1 MGIIAWVILGLLA
14 GLIARA
20 VLPGNDSVGVIVTAI
35 IGVAGALI
43 GGFLSE
49 LLGFEGLGTFFE
61 LRTWIIA
68 IAGAMLLLLLVRVVA
83 NSSDRRR
90 PLSSFIRSQP

>member
-1 MGIIAWVILGLLA
+1 MGILAWIVLGLLA

-20 VLPGNDSVGVIVTAI
+20 ILPGDDAIGVIATLL
-35 IGVAGALI
+35 IGVLGALV

-49 LLGFEGLGTFFE
+49 VLGFGGLGSFFE

-68 IAGAMLLLLLVRVVA
+68 VAGALLLLALARAVA
-83 NSSDRRR
+83 GGRRHR
-90 PLSSFIRSQP
+90 DPLAH

>member
-20 VLPGNDSVGVIVTAI
+20 VLPGNDHVGVIATLV
-35 IGVAGALI
+35 IGIAGALI
-43 GGFLSE
+43 GGFISE

-61 LRTWIIA
+61 IRTWVIA
-68 IAGAMLLLLLVRVVA
+68 VAGSMLLLLLVRAVA
-83 NSSDRRR
+83 NSGQHRR
-90 PLSSFIRSQP
+90 PLSS

>member
-20 VLPGNDSVGVIVTAI
+20 VLPGDDSVGVIVTMV
-35 IGVAGALI
+35 IGIVGALV

-68 IAGAMLLLLLVRVVA
+68 VAGAMLLLLLVRVVA
-83 NSSDRRR
+83 NGGHHRR
-90 PLSSFIRSQP
+90 PLSS

>member
-14 GLIARA
+14 GLLARA
-20 VLPGNDSVGVIVTAI
+20 VLPGDDSIGVIATVL
-35 IGVAGALI
+35 IGIAGALI

-49 LLGFEGLGTFFE
+49 LLGFEGLGSFFE
-61 LRTWIIA
+61 VRTWIIA
-68 IAGAMLLLLLVRVVA
+68 VAGAMLLLLLVRVVA

-90 PLSSFIRSQP
+90 PLSS

>member
-20 VLPGNDSVGVIVTAI
+20 VLPGDDSVGVIVTAL
-35 IGVAGALI
+35 IGIVGALV

-68 IAGAMLLLLLVRVVA
+68 VAGAMLLLLLVRVIA
-83 NSSDRRR
+83 HGGDRRR
-90 PLSSFIRSQP
+90 PLSS

>member
-20 VLPGNDSVGVIVTAI
+20 VLPGDDSIGVIVTAV
-35 IGVAGALI
+35 IGIVGALV
-43 GGFLSE
+43 GGFLAE

-68 IAGAMLLLLLVRVVA
+68 VAGAMLLLLLVRAVA
-83 NSSDRRR
+83 HNGHHRR
-90 PLSSFIRSQP
+90 PLSS

>member
-20 VLPGNDSVGVIVTAI
+20 VLPGDDSLGVIVTGI
-35 IGVAGALI
+35 IGIAGALV

-68 IAGAMLLLLLVRVVA
+68 VAGAMLLLLLVRAV
-83 NSSDRRR
+83 SHTGDRRR
-90 PLSSFIRSQP
+90 PLSS